1 MAAASE
7 RETVICFNDE
17 DDIATVY
24 TANKR
29 VADMLTGKGLEPV
42 KVDTYRGQPTGWTFA
57 VPKWAIRIK
66 PGKFAIYVGGRKGQK
81 SGRADI
87 ATATAGETGSV

>member
-7 RETVICFNDE
+7 RETVINFNDE
-17 DDIATVY
+17 DDNATIY

-29 VADMLTGKGLEPV
+29 VADMLIGRGLEPV
-42 KVDTYRGQPTGWTFA
+42 KVDIYRKQPVGWSFA
-57 VPKWAIRIK
+57 VPKWAVRIK

-81 SGRADI
+81 VDRAGI
-87 ATATAGETGSV
+87 TTATAEETE

>member
-1 MAAASE
+1 MAAAVE
-7 RETVICFNDE
+7 RETVITFNDE
-17 DDIATVY
+17 DDNAVVY
-24 TANKR
+24 TANSR
-29 VADMLTGKGLEPV
+29 IAEMLISRGLEPV

-66 PGKFAIYVGGRKGQK
+66 PGKFAIYGGGRKGQK